1 MGVGENLAHPNPIL
15 PDTVFP
21 DFVEWGAPLMARMHR
36 ILLPL
41 LVLVL
46 LSGCKRFESVVET
59 GLHAERAAETLE
71 PIPRPPDYA
80 VEADWAA
87 LPWREDAADLLPKG
101 LGVSEGPGTA
111 DVFYLH
117 PTMYEEGSAWNASM
131 DSLALN
137 EAVDVWPVR
146 HQAAIFN
153 GAGRVFAP
161 RYRQAHIRVFSVGD
175 SLSLGALQ
183 VAYADIRAAFQ
194 HFLDHWDEGRPLVIA
209 AHSQGSWH
217 ARWLLQE
224 FFDGTR
230 LQERLVAA
238 YIPGM
243 DIYPSDFKVLPPC
256 TGPTDQRC
264 YCTWMSYG
272 TGYLPPWLEAKPSA
286 PSVIHPIA
294 WTTQAELT
302 NPREAHGG
310 AVRESFRNK
319 NPGSI
324 TARVHPDGV
333 LWVDQPHMF
342 LIGKWLHRD
351 NWHVG
356 DFNLFWS
363 NIRDNVHERVE
374 AAAMRQ

>member
-1 MGVGENLAHPNPIL
+1 MRALS
-15 PDTVFP
+15 
-21 DFVEWGAPLMARMHR
+21 
-36 ILLPL
+36 L
-41 LVLVL
+41 LVVL
-46 LSGCKRFESVVET
+46 LLALSGCKRYSSVVES
-59 GLHAERAAETLE
+59 GLHVERVAARLE
-71 PIPRPPDYA
+71 PIPAAPDY
-80 VEADWAA
+80 EQDRHWAA
-87 LPWREDAADLLPKG
+87 LPWKEDPSDGLPKG
-101 LGVSEGPGTA
+101 RAVSEGPGSA

-117 PTMYEEGSAWNASM
+117 PTIFEAGPAWNAPL
-131 DSLALN
+131 DSAALN
-137 EAVDVWPVR
+137 AAVDAWPVR
-146 HQAAIFN
+146 HQASIFN

-183 VAYADIRAAFQ
+183 LAYADIRAAFQ
-194 HFLDHWDEGRPLVIA
+194 HYLDHWDEGRPLVIA

-224 FFDGTR
+224 FFDGTP
-230 LQERLVAA
+230 LQDRLVAA

-243 DIYPSDFKVLPPC
+243 DIYPTDFQSILPC
-256 TGPTDQRC
+256 TTATDQGC

-272 TGYLPPWLEAKPSA
+272 TGYLPWWIAAKPAS
-286 PSVIHPIA
+286 PSVIHPVT
-294 WTTQAELT
+294 WTAAVGET
-302 NPREAHGG
+302 NPKKAHRG

-324 TARVHPDGV
+324 TARVTEDGV

-356 DFNLFWS
+356 DFNLFWD
-363 NIRDNVHERVE
+363 NIRYNVHQRL
-374 AAAMRQ
+374 AASGS

>member
-1 MGVGENLAHPNPIL
+1 MQRFLFLFFI
-15 PDTVFP
+15 
-21 DFVEWGAPLMARMHR
+21 
-36 ILLPL
+36 
-41 LVLVL
+41 VLTI
-46 LSGCKRFESVVET
+46 SGCKRYESVVET
-59 GLHAERAAETLE
+59 GLHVERIAERLE
-71 PIPRPPDYA
+71 PIPAPPNYA
-80 VEADWAA
+80 DGAHWAA
-87 LPWREDAADLLPKG
+87 LPWTEDPADLLPKG
-101 LGVSEGPGTA
+101 RKVSEGPGTA

-117 PTMYEEGSAWNASM
+117 PTIFEEGAHWNAAL
-131 DSLALN
+131 DSAALN
-137 EAVDVWPVR
+137 AAVDEWPVR

-183 VAYADIRAAFQ
+183 IAYSDIRAAFQ

-217 ARWLLQE
+217 ARWLLQD
-224 FFDGTR
+224 FFDGTA
-230 LQERLVAA
+230 LQDRLVAA

-243 DIYPSDFKVLPPC
+243 DIYPSDFTAIPPC
-256 TGPTDQRC
+256 TAATDQHC

-272 TGYLPPWLEAKPSA
+272 TGYLPRWIAAKPA
-286 PSVIHPIA
+286 TPSVIHPVT
-294 WTTQAELT
+294 WTTEVDRT
-302 NPREAHGG
+302 NPRSEHGG

-324 TARVHPDGV
+324 TARVTADGV
-333 LWVDQPHMF
+333 LWIDQPHMF
-342 LIGKWLHRD
+342 LVGKWLHRD

-363 NIRDNVHERVE
+363 DIRDNVHDRV
-374 AAAMRQ
+374 AAAAEER